1 MEYGLITFS
10 STFAALAAQKQL
22 TGRLPFQGMPVLRE
36 ISASCGIALRIDL
49 QQLSEARELLTA
61 ADATAD
67 SCAFY
72 RVTQDERGVQVQ
84 SYC

>member
-10 STFAALAAQKQL
+10 STFAALTAQKQL
-22 TGRLPFQGMPVLRE
+22 TGQIPFQVMPVLRE

-49 QQLSEARELLTA
+49 RRLSEARELLTP
-61 ADATAD
+61 ADASAG

-72 RVTQDERGVQVQ
+72 RVTQDGRGIQVQ
-84 SYC
+84 SDS